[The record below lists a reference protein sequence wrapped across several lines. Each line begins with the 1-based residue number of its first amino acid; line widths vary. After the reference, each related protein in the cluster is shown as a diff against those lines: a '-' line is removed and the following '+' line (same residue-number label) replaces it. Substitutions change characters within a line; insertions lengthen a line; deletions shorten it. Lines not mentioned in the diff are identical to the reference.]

1 MMPTRWVSPLQF
13 MVITVNAMVGTSLL
27 VLPRSVAE
35 TAKQDL
41 WLAVL
46 LASVLIA
53 VSFRIAAALAAR
65 FPGQTAIEYHR
76 ILLGNFLGNLLS
88 IAMLAPMLA
97 VAAQLIRISRI
108 AVKIFLLDQTPSQVI
123 VLAFLLLAV
132 YAAQSGLGP
141 VIRVQ
146 QFLLLFAHS
155 AFVFLV
161 LLGLLEIETEHY
173 TPLLAE
179 GVMPVLAGS
188 LECWS
193 AYSGPELLIG
203 LLYPFLLRRGSVVRF
218 GLAGIGAVTVLFAL
232 IAGITLGILGP
243 EETAH
248 LLIPTIMA
256 YRAIEI
262 PDTFIERIDG
272 YLIIVWIAVCF
283 TSLVNWL
290 YFGGFAA
297 ARLLRLENARPVMVL
312 LVPVLAYL
320 VTAPPDFYSV
330 VIVGKWINYAGLT
343 WGLGVLPL
351 LLALA
356 WRRKAG

>member
-1 MMPTRWVSPLQF
+1 MQTRWVSPLQF
-13 MVITVNAMVGTSLL
+13 MVIAINAMVGSTMIM
-27 VLPRSVAE
+27 LPRWVAE
-35 TAKQDL
+35 TAKQDM

-65 FPGQTAIEYHR
+65 FPDQTAIEYHC
-76 ILLGNFLGNLLS
+76 ILLGKVLGNILN
-88 IAMLAPMLA
+88 IVMLALMLA
-97 VAAQLIRISRI
+97 GAAQLIRISRI
-108 AVKIFLLDQTPSQVI
+108 AVKIFLLDQTPSQII
-123 VLAFLLLAV
+123 VLALLLLAV
-132 YAAQSGLGP
+132 YAAQNGLGP
-141 VIRVQ
+141 VLRVQ
-146 QFLLLFAHS
+146 QFLLLFSHS
-155 AFVFLV
+155 VFLFLV

-179 GVMPVLAGS
+179 GVLPVLQGS
-188 LECWS
+188 LTCWT
-193 AYSGPELLIG
+193 AYSGPELMIG
-203 LLYPFLLRRGSVVRF
+203 LLYPFLLRRDSVVRF
-218 GLAGIGAVTVLFAL
+218 GLAGIGAATVLFVL
-232 IAGITLGILGP
+232 IAVITLGILGP

-272 YLIIVWIAVCF
+272 YMIIVWIAVSF
-283 TSLVNWL
+283 TALVNWL
-290 YFGGFAA
+290 YFTGFAA

-320 VTAPPDFYSV
+320 VTVPPDFYSF
-330 VIVGKWINYAGLT
+330 VIFGKFVNYAGLA

-356 WRRKAG
+356 WRRKRG

>member
-1 MMPTRWVSPLQF
+1 
-13 MVITVNAMVGTSLL
+13 MVITINAMVGTSLL
-27 VLPRSVAE
+27 VLPRTVAE

-41 WLAVL
+41 WLSVL

-65 FPGQTAIEYHR
+65 FPDQTAIEYHR
-76 ILLGNFLGNLLS
+76 VLLGKVWGNVLS
-88 IAMLAPMLA
+88 VVMLALMIAM
-97 VAAQLIRISRI
+97 AAQLIRISRI
-108 AVKIFLLDQTPSQVI
+108 AVKIFLLDMTPSQVI
-123 VLAFLLLAV
+123 VLALLLLAV

-141 VIRVQ
+141 VIRAQ

-155 AFVFLV
+155 TFVVLV
-161 LLGLLEIETEHY
+161 LLGLLEIETAHY

-179 GVMPVLAGS
+179 GVMPALAGS
-188 LECWS
+188 LDCWA
-193 AYSGPELLIG
+193 AYSGPELIIG
-203 LLYPFLLRRGSVVRF
+203 LVYPYLVRRDSVVRF
-218 GLAGIGAVTVLFAL
+218 GLAGIGAVTVLFVL

-272 YLIIVWIAVCF
+272 YLMIVWIAVCF

-290 YFGGFAA
+290 YFSGFAA
-297 ARLLRLENARPVMVL
+297 ARLLRLENPRPAMVV

-320 VTAPPDFYSV
+320 VTVPPDFYSLIV
-330 VIVGKWINYAGLT
+330 VGKWLNYAGLA

-356 WRRKAG
+356 WRRQRG